1 MDFFLASLDVP
12 DCLRDSLQEVKAFS
26 TAFADLRGTLSKEVQ
41 FQISEALE
49 SFKSELRK
57 EGELIN
63 IRRSKLEENKNQEVK
78 ERRDSQDN
86 ICDRLSVL
94 ESDFEALK
102 EEVRAL
108 EKKMKG
114 VERENEVFKKAVL
127 EMQKKL
133 REKKDV
139 ENVNEVLKKTVLE
152 M

>member
-1 MDFFLASLDVP
+1 M
-12 DCLRDSLQEVKAFS
+12 
-26 TAFADLRGTLSKEVQ
+26 RGTLSKEIQ

-114 VERENEVFKKAVL
+114 VESENEVFKKAVL
-127 EMQKKL
+127 KTQKKL

-152 M
+152 MQRNSIST

>member
-1 MDFFLASLDVP
+1 M
-12 DCLRDSLQEVKAFS
+12 
-26 TAFADLRGTLSKEVQ
+26 RGTLSKEVQ

-63 IRRSKLEENKNQEVK
+63 IRRSKLEENKNQEIK

-114 VERENEVFKKAVL
+114 VESENEVFKKAVL
-127 EMQKKL
+127 KMQKKTFKL
-133 REKKDV
+133 V
-139 ENVNEVLKKTVLE
+139 YFV
-152 M
+152 

>member
-1 MDFFLASLDVP
+1 M
-12 DCLRDSLQEVKAFS
+12 KAFS

-114 VERENEVFKKAVL
+114 VESENEVFKKAVL
-127 EMQKKL
+127 KTQKKL

-152 M
+152 MQRNSIST

>member
-1 MDFFLASLDVP
+1 M
-12 DCLRDSLQEVKAFS
+12 KAFS
-26 TAFADLRGTLSKEVQ
+26 TAFADLRGTLSKEVR

-139 ENVNEVLKKTVLE
+139 ENVNEVLKETVLKIQRNSIST
-152 M
+152 

>member
-1 MDFFLASLDVP
+1 M
-12 DCLRDSLQEVKAFS
+12 
-26 TAFADLRGTLSKEVQ
+26 RGTLSKEVQ

-63 IRRSKLEENKNQEVK
+63 IRRSKLEENKNQEIK

-114 VERENEVFKKAVL
+114 VESENEVFKKAVL
-127 EMQKKL
+127 KMQKKL

-152 M
+152 MQRNSIST

>member
-1 MDFFLASLDVP
+1 MLSEEVP
-12 DCLRDSLQEVKAFS
+12 
-26 TAFADLRGTLSKEVQ
+26 
-41 FQISEALE
+41 FQKSEALE

-57 EGELIN
+57 EAELIN
-63 IRRSKLEENKNQEVK
+63 IGRSKLEENKNKEIK

-102 EEVRAL
+102 EEVRAS

-114 VERENEVFKKAVL
+114 VESENEVFKKAVL

-152 M
+152 MQRNSIST

>member
-1 MDFFLASLDVP
+1 M
-12 DCLRDSLQEVKAFS
+12 
-26 TAFADLRGTLSKEVQ
+26 RGTLSKEVQ

-63 IRRSKLEENKNQEVK
+63 IRRSKLEENKNQEIK

-114 VERENEVFKKAVL
+114 VESENEVFKKAVL
-127 EMQKKL
+127 KTQKKL

-152 M
+152 MQRNSIST